1 MTTTAMRYQGCL
13 MGLAAG
19 DAVGTTVEFKQPG
32 SFPAVTDLVGGGPFR
47 LNPGEWTDDTSMA
60 LCLADSLITCG
71 GFDPG
76 DQMDRYLRWR
86 DDGYLSSNGRCF
98 DIGITVSDALNRYR
112 TTGEPF
118 AGSTDPYSA
127 GNGSLMR
134 LAPVPLFFAS
144 DPEYAI
150 HMSGESSRTTHGATT
165 CVDACRYFGGLIVG
179 AVQGESKEELLSP
192 RYSPVAGLWERQSL
206 CAEID
211 EIAAGSFKSKEPP
224 EIVGSGYVVQS
235 LEAALW
241 AFHKS
246 STFEEGCLLAV
257 NLGDDADTTAA
268 IYGQIA
274 GVHYGFDGIPAT
286 WRERIAEG
294 ALITNLADGL
304 WQSGT

>member
-1 MTTTAMRYQGCL
+1 MITTQLRYQGSL
-13 MGLAAG
+13 MGLASG
-19 DAVGTTVEFKQPG
+19 DAVGTTVEFMRPG
-32 SFPAVTDLVGGGPFR
+32 SFPPVTDLVGGGPFR
-47 LNPGEWTDDTSMA
+47 LKPGEWTDDTSMA

-112 TTGEPF
+112 DTGEPF

-144 DPEYAI
+144 DPEHAI

-165 CVDACRYFGGLIVG
+165 CIDACRYFGGLIVG
-179 AVQGESKEELLSP
+179 AIQGESKQELLSP
-192 RYSPVAGLWERQSL
+192 RYSPVAGFWDRQSL

-211 EIAAGSFKSKEPP
+211 EIAAGSFKSKEAP
-224 EIVGSGYVVQS
+224 EIVGSGYVVKS

-274 GVHYGFDGIPAT
+274 GAFYGLDGIPPQ
-286 WRERIAEG
+286 WRELIAEG
-294 ALITNLADGL
+294 ALITKLANGL
-304 WQSGT
+304 RQSGI